1 MLKITIQEG
10 ARAISLKLE
19 GRLVGP
25 WVAELERTWHSLA
38 PSLHGKKLSVDLCGV
53 TYIDAEGREVLA
65 EIYRQTHAQFK
76 ADTPLTKYFVEQ
88 AQNSNS
94 HNGNGKRASNE
105 RSLWL

>member
-10 ARAISLKLE
+10 ARAVTLKLE
-19 GRLVGP
+19 GRVVGP
-25 WVAELERTWHSLA
+25 WVAEFDRTWQSLA
-38 PSLHGKKLSVDLCGV
+38 PSLDGKKLSVDLRGV
-53 TYIDAEGREVLA
+53 TYINTEGTEILA

-88 AQNSNS
+88 AKDNNS
-94 HNGNGKRASNE
+94 HNGDEKGASNE